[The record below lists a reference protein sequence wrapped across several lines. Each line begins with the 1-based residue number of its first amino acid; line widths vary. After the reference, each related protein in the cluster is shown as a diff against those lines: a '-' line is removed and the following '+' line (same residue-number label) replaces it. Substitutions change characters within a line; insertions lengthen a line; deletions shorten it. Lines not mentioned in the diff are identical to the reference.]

1 MKINDIIKISIKS
14 LRRNRKKNKLLYIP
28 LIIML
33 VILFLVN
40 IIQYSTNNYINK
52 IGKGIELRRIS
63 GIEYIPSKYE
73 ETKNEIE
80 KIKHVE
86 WVYNQEEERVFGV
99 LYCKQFSAETQGV
112 LIWLYPATENVL
124 PDLVSGRGIQENDE
138 YVAIIPNKIYV
149 SSESMTITDQIRDG
163 EEYLNGNDFLGK
175 EITIENDDKGI
186 VKKFK
191 VVGVYDNQ
199 SNNQSDVVY
208 IPAKT
213 VKEINQEL
221 EYDPGYYRL
230 NVVVDDI
237 SNIEYVEQEMR
248 DKNLLKRDRISTK
261 LNENGYRDTD
271 TLSGNIASVTS
282 ITKESQKAIKNII
295 TGFLIVATIV
305 FMIILIITNSNK
317 TYISN
322 VDIGL
327 MKIEGYTNKDIQK
340 ITIIENI
347 LVCIISIIIA
357 LVATALIVM
366 LFNVIVNNFIAK
378 DTIGLTANKI
388 REQLYNIQKVKKSI
402 NPLYVFEILAITII
416 LESIN
421 TYLLNRRML
430 SKNINKI
437 LRGDL

>member
-86 WVYNQEEERVFGV
+86 WVYNQEEERVFSV

-149 SSESMTITDQIRDG
+149 SSEQMTITDQIRDG

-237 SNIEYVEQEMR
+237 SNIEYVEQGMR

-416 LESIN
+416 LESVN